1 MLRLVNRNLENFKIR
16 TRWNIVATPTHCV
29 GLLYHYI
36 FTYRYSRT
44 SVERYSMSDDSAPFL
59 SLYLIMFTK
68 TLPNKQQTL
77 RTVVVFVMTLTG
89 ISDIRFY
96 IARHVSFASTNP

>member
-1 MLRLVNRNLENFKIR
+1 
-16 TRWNIVATPTHCV
+16 
-29 GLLYHYI
+29 
-36 FTYRYSRT
+36 
-44 SVERYSMSDDSAPFL
+44 
-59 SLYLIMFTK
+59 MFTK